1 VSMRTLSAQLSEA
14 GWTQR
19 VQQDRERAKHSQTSD
34 QREITAIVM
43 ARSLEI
49 GAESFAL
56 TGSTARQRRT
66 PLSDL
71 DFHVIGPR
79 PDVSDLPGDL
89 DVVASS
95 ATRFRRRLLDGD
107 DFAQWTLRYG
117 CVLHDSGAMRDG
129 VRLIVARHLWPSGER
144 KLASLPDHRREIERL
159 IQMGDRDSAQE
170 QVRAAITTAARGLLL
185 DGGIFPL
192 SRRELPA
199 QLGSAGHEPLARM
212 LDMVIHEEPNLTDL
226 AATLAYLD
234 AALAASSIR
243 PAA

>member
-19 VQQDRERAKHSQTSD
+19 LQQDREHAERSQTPD

-71 DFHVIGPR
+71 DFHVVGPR

-144 KLASLPDHRREIERL
+144 KLASLPAHRREIERL
-159 IQMGDRDSAQE
+159 IEMGDRDSAQE
-170 QVRAAITTAARGLLL
+170 QVRAALTAAARGLLL
-185 DGGIFPL
+185 SCGVFPL

-199 QLGSAGHEPLARM
+199 QLRRAGYEPIARM
-212 LDMVIHEEPNLTDL
+212 LDTVIHGEPHIADL
-226 AATLAYLD
+226 ATAPAYLD
-234 AALAASSIR
+234 AVTAPSIR

>member
-1 VSMRTLSAQLSEA
+1 MQTLSAQVTET
-14 GWTQR
+14 GWRQR
-19 VQQDRERAKHSQTSD
+19 LQEDRERAMRNQTPN
-34 QREITAIVM
+34 QREITAVVM
-43 ARSLEI
+43 ARSLEL

-56 TGSTARQRRT
+56 TGSTARRRRT

-79 PDVSDLPGDL
+79 PDISDLPGEL

-95 ATRFRRRLLDGD
+95 ATRFHRRLLDGD

-117 CVLHDSGAMRDG
+117 CVLHDSGTMRDG

-159 IQMGDRDSAQE
+159 IKMGDRDSAQE
-170 QVRAAITTAARGLLL
+170 QVRAALTAAARGLLL
-185 DGGIFPL
+185 GGGVFPL
-192 SRRELPA
+192 SRRELPV
-199 QLGSAGHEPLARM
+199 QLRRAGHESIARM
-212 LDMVIHEEPNLTDL
+212 LNMVIHEEPNIADL
-226 AATLAYLD
+226 AASLAYLD
-234 AALAASSIR
+234 ATLAASSIR

>member
-1 VSMRTLSAQLSEA
+1 MTPSTLSAQLSDM

-19 VQQDRERAKHSQTSD
+19 IQQDRERAKRSQTPD

-79 PDVSDLPGDL
+79 PDISDLPGDL
-89 DVVASS
+89 DIVASS
-95 ATRFRRRLLDGD
+95 ATHFRRRLLDGD

-117 CVLHDSGAMRDG
+117 CILHDSGAMRDG
-129 VRLIVARHLWPSGER
+129 VRLIVAKRLWPSGER

-170 QVRAAITTAARGLLL
+170 QVRAALTTAARGLLL
-185 DGGIFPL
+185 GGGVFPL
-192 SRRELPA
+192 SRGELPT
-199 QLGSAGHEPLARM
+199 QLGRAGHGHIARM
-212 LDMVIHEEPNLTDL
+212 LDTVIHEEPDLADL
-226 AATLAYLD
+226 AAALAYLD
-234 AALAASSIR
+234 AAGAASSVR